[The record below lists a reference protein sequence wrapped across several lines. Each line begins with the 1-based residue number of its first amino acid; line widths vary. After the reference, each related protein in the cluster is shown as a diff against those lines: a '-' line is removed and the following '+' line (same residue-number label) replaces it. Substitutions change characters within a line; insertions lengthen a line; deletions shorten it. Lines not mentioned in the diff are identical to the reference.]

1 MSNRTAKLVAAIFAS
16 ILAGANFAAVAENAT
31 KTPDSCLAGP
41 KGAPSAGGHWYYRID
56 RATKRHCW
64 YLGEEKDKTAAAAP
78 QDAAASNAEPAA
90 AAAPPTNLVPPQA
103 NATVRKSIADAH
115 AELPSQQARADQGAG
130 VNVQPGNSG
139 VVATAGI
146 QNSQRAVA
154 PDTAVAPDAP
164 TQPSIITS
172 RWPDSAGVSSSNN
185 PQIAAADPPA
195 SAPANAKAAP
205 QPAPAASPVA
215 LAAADAPLQRQSGSG
230 STQMLLMVM
239 AAALAL
245 AGVTASLVF
254 RFGRAAG
261 AQPGFRDDR
270 RAIWDSVDT
279 DRSSPSMFPN
289 ENVPRWRDQIAR
301 DPRPPDDPERRLKE
315 MLARLAR
322 SAAD

>member
-1 MSNRTAKLVAAIFAS
+1 MSNRTAKFVAAIFAS

-31 KTPDSCLAGP
+31 KPADSCLSGP
-41 KGAPSAGGHWYYRID
+41 KGAPSAGSHWYYHID

-64 YLGEEKDKTAAAAP
+64 YLGEGKDKTAAAAP
-78 QDAAASNAEPAA
+78 PQDAAASPAEPAA

-115 AELPSQQARADQGAG
+115 AELPSPQARPDQGAG

-139 VVATAGI
+139 AAATAAI
-146 QNSQRAVA
+146 QNSQ
-154 PDTAVAPDAP
+154 PAVAPDAP
-164 TQPSIITS
+164 PEPSIITS

-215 LAAADAPLQRQSGSG
+215 LAAADAPLQRQSG

-322 SAAD
+322 SETN

>member
-1 MSNRTAKLVAAIFAS
+1 MSNRTAKFVAAIFAS

-31 KTPDSCLAGP
+31 KPADSCLSGP
-41 KGAPSAGGHWYYRID
+41 KGAPSAGSHWYYHID

-64 YLGEEKDKTAAAAP
+64 YLGEGKDKTAAAAP
-78 QDAAASNAEPAA
+78 QDAAASPAEPAA

-103 NATVRKSIADAH
+103 NASVRKSIADAH
-115 AELPSQQARADQGAG
+115 AELPSPQARPDQGAG
-130 VNVQPGNSG
+130 VTIQPGNSG
-139 VVATAGI
+139 AAATAAI
-146 QNSQRAVA
+146 QYSQ
-154 PDTAVAPDAP
+154 PAVAPDA
-164 TQPSIITS
+164 TAQPSIITS
-172 RWPDSAGVSSSNN
+172 RWPDSAGVSSSND
-185 PQIAAADPPA
+185 PQMAAADPPA
-195 SAPANAKAAP
+195 SPPANAKTAP

-215 LAAADAPLQRQSGSG
+215 LAAADAPLQRQSG

-261 AQPGFRDDR
+261 AQTGFRDDR

-279 DRSSPSMFPN
+279 DRSPQSMFPN

-322 SAAD
+322 SETN